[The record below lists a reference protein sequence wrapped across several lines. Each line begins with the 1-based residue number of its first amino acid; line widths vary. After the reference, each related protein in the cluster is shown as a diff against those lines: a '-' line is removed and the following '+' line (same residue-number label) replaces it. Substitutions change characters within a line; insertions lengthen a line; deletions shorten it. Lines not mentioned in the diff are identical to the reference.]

1 MRRQVINF
9 PRMTCYNLLCRR
21 SASGASKTYYDIL
34 GLRPDAKQNEI
45 KAAYYRLSMRHH
57 PDKNKG
63 SSASN
68 ELFHEITAAYDTLSN
83 ESLRARYD
91 EKIGAATRT
100 TTTTVFRAQRPAHR
114 QGAPVGRSEIYNFD
128 EFYKQHYRD
137 AVKSHQER
145 KKRYEAFL
153 RREEHDVRRDKDL
166 LVYCIVMSVMLLGM
180 AGFRAWSRILDRP
193 SRADTKKGEDV

>member
-1 MRRQVINF
+1 MRGQMINF
-9 PRMTCYNLLCRR
+9 PRMTCCNLLCRR

-63 SSASN
+63 SNASN

-91 EKIGAATRT
+91 EKIGAATRET
-100 TTTTVFRAQRPAHR
+100 MTVLRARRPAHR
-114 QGAPVGRSEIYNFD
+114 QGAPLGRSEIYNFD
-128 EFYKQHYRD
+128 EYYKQHYRD

-145 KKRYEAFL
+145 KKRYEQFL
-153 RREEHDVRRDKDL
+153 RREESDMRRDKDL
-166 LVYCIVMSVMLLGM
+166 LVYCILMSVVLLGT
-180 AGFRAWSRILDRP
+180 AGLRAWGVLQDRP
-193 SRADTKKGEDV
+193 SRADTKKGEER